1 MKKIN
6 LILLLAL
13 TVSITSCK
21 DGKWFW
27 QNEESNKNSGELVE
41 ENEKFQ
47 REIDSLQNLYESE
60 IMQIR
65 TDYERKLANLQQE
78 LEAGKVAEKGAYYV
92 IVGSFK
98 NRKYAEEYAGKIK
111 QMGGEGNIIQGPNN
125 FLLVTEGSYSTLNS
139 ALSPLTDAR
148 QKLASKAWVF
158 FND

>member
-13 TVSITSCK
+13 LVTFTSCK

-27 QNEESNKNSGELVE
+27 QSEEGNKNPGNLVE
-41 ENEKFQ
+41 ENDKLK
-47 REIDSLQNLYESE
+47 RELDSLQNLYESE

-65 TDYERKLANLQQE
+65 TDYERKLARLQQE

-92 IVGSFK
+92 VVGSFR

-111 QMGGEGNIIQGPNN
+111 QMGGEGNIIPGPDN
-125 FLLVTEGSYSTLNS
+125 FLLVTEGSYSTLKS
-139 ALSPLTDAR
+139 AIDPLSEAR
-148 QKLASKAWVF
+148 QKLASRAWVY